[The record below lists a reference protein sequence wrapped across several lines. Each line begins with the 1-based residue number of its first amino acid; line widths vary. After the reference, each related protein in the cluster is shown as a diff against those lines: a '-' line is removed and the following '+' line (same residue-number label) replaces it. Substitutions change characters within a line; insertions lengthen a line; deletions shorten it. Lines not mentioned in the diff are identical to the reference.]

1 MIIFFKYF
9 VLSLEMYAYVHV
21 AAVVLSASVRVTVAA
36 ALAVFSLLLLW
47 ANNAVGS
54 TRRRVGVRRKN

>member
-1 MIIFFKYF
+1 
-9 VLSLEMYAYVHV
+9 MYAYVHV

-36 ALAVFSLLLLW
+36 ALAVFSLLLLR